1 MITAKT
7 KLLMVDI
14 YMYGM
19 DIGFLYKNNTPN
31 NMTGFIFCAGVYF
44 YIWTHWW
51 IINAFPRETKN

>member
-1 MITAKT
+1 
-7 KLLMVDI
+7 MVDI